1 MKCGALG
8 AATAARRCTL
18 LEVVVSK
25 G

>member
-18 LEVVVSK
+18 LEAVVSK